1 MRGEQILGLV
11 LEQVHVEIPYG
22 RRRVCLRGYPAARLN
37 RRPARRVGRCVAP
50 VGACNGYALGDLAP
64 MTTPAMADVPFEQA
78 LAAARSGDDQAF
90 AQLWRSLNPALL
102 RYLRVLAPKIADD
115 VASETWLQV
124 VRGLRGFSGDEA
136 GFKSWLF
143 TIARN
148 KVTDAARQ
156 AARRPIEISDDD
168 DVAPPAAPDDTAAA
182 VLERLDT
189 EAALA
194 LIAKLP
200 PDQAEVIMLRVVAG
214 LEVADVARVVRK
226 SPGAVR
232 VTSHRALRRL
242 RELLP
247 HSSDSAVAGRKAV
260 TR

>member
-1 MRGEQILGLV
+1 
-11 LEQVHVEIPYG
+11 
-22 RRRVCLRGYPAARLN
+22 
-37 RRPARRVGRCVAP
+37 
-50 VGACNGYALGDLAP
+50 
-64 MTTPAMADVPFEQA
+64 MTSQAMADIPFEQT
-78 LAAARSGDDQAF
+78 LAAARSGDEQAF
-90 AQLWRSLNPALL
+90 GTLWRALHPPLL

-115 VASETWLQV
+115 VASEVWLQV
-124 VRGLRGFSGDEA
+124 IRGLRGFSGDEA

-148 KVTDAARQ
+148 KVTDSARQ
-156 AARRPIEISDDD
+156 AARRPLEISDDD
-168 DVAPPAAPDDTAAA
+168 IAPAVAPDDTAAQA
-182 VLERLDT
+182 LERFDT

-200 PDQAEVIMLRVVAG
+200 PDQAEIIMLRVVAG

-232 VTSHRALRRL
+232 VTSHRALRKL
-242 RELLP
+242 RELLAQ
-247 HSSDSAVAGRKAV
+247 SGDSAGAEPKAV

>member
-1 MRGEQILGLV
+1 MPADHRIRYGL
-11 LEQVHVEIPYG
+11 
-22 RRRVCLRGYPAARLN
+22 RLR
-37 RRPARRVGRCVAP
+37 
-50 VGACNGYALGDLAP
+50 AP
-64 MTTPAMADVPFEQA
+64 MTSQAMPDVPFEHT
-78 LAAARSGDDQAF
+78 LAAAHSGDEQAF
-90 AQLWRSLNPALL
+90 ATLWRSLNPALL
-102 RYLRVLAPKIADD
+102 RYLRVIAPKIADD

-124 VRGLRGFSGDEA
+124 VRGLRSFSGNEA

-143 TIARN
+143 TIARS
-148 KVTDAARQ
+148 KATDAARRE
-156 AARRPIEISDDD
+156 ARRPLEISDD
-168 DVAPPAAPDDTAAA
+168 AELPPRAAADDTADAA
-182 VLERLDT
+182 IERIDT

-200 PDQAEVIMLRVVAG
+200 PDQAEIVMLRVVAG

-242 RELLP
+242 RELLR
-247 HSSDSAVAGRKAV
+247 SSESAAGERKAV

>member
-1 MRGEQILGLV
+1 
-11 LEQVHVEIPYG
+11 
-22 RRRVCLRGYPAARLN
+22 
-37 RRPARRVGRCVAP
+37 
-50 VGACNGYALGDLAP
+50 
-64 MTTPAMADVPFEQA
+64 MADVPFDRT
-78 LAAARSGDDQAF
+78 LAAARAGDEQAF
-90 AQLWRSLNPALL
+90 ATLWRALHPPLL
-102 RYLRVLAPKIADD
+102 RYLRVIAPKIADD

-124 VRGLRGFSGDEA
+124 VRGLRQSSGGFSGDEA

-156 AARRPIEISDDD
+156 AARRPIEISDDGD
-168 DVAPPAAPDDTAAA
+168 ASVPAAPDDTATA
-182 VLERLDT
+182 VIERIDT

-194 LIAKLP
+194 LIAQLP
-200 PDQAEVIMLRVVAG
+200 ADQAEVVMLRVVAG

-232 VTSHRALRRL
+232 VTSHRALRKL
-242 RELLP
+242 RELLA
-247 HSSDSAVAGRKAV
+247 HSSETAAGERKAV